1 MKVLKN
7 IWKGI
12 RFSIGMIFTVPFL
25 ISMFCTY
32 LFGIAVAVFDYSI
45 IDKISE
51 KLSIVKNNN
60 TELTDEEMLNA
71 KRELETL
78 IVELEKLKEALND
91 RVAQYYNYCQFSSF
105 NILYCFM
112 LYYQQHTQSSF
123 V

>member
-12 RFSIGMIFTVPFL
+12 R
-25 ISMFCTY
+25 
-32 LFGIAVAVFDYSI
+32 FGIAVAVFDYSI

-91 RVAQYYNYCQFSSF
+91 RVA
-105 NILYCFM
+105 
-112 LYYQQHTQSSF
+112 
-123 V
+123 

>member
-12 RFSIGMIFTVPFL
+12 RFGIGMIFTVPFL

-51 KLSIVKNNN
+51 KLSIVNDKVENKRN
-60 TELTDEEMLNA
+60 TQILVT
-71 KRELETL
+71 KKELEDL
-78 IVELEKLKEALND
+78 IAELENLKKEALDD
-91 RVAQYYNYCQFSSF
+91 RAA
-105 NILYCFM
+105 
-112 LYYQQHTQSSF
+112 
-123 V
+123 

>member
-60 TELTDEEMLNA
+60 NTELTDEEMLNA

-91 RVAQYYNYCQFSSF
+91 RVA
-105 NILYCFM
+105 
-112 LYYQQHTQSSF
+112 
-123 V
+123 

>member
-12 RFSIGMIFTVPFL
+12 RFGIGMIFTVPFL
-25 ISMFCTY
+25 ISMFCMY

-51 KLSIVKNNN
+51 KLGIVNNNN
-60 TELTDEEMLNA
+60 T
-71 KRELETL
+71 KQELETL

-91 RVAQYYNYCQFSSF
+91 
-105 NILYCFM
+105 
-112 LYYQQHTQSSF
+112 
-123 V
+123 

>member
-12 RFSIGMIFTVPFL
+12 RFGIGILFAIPFL
-25 ISMFCTY
+25 ISMFCMY

-51 KLSIVKNNN
+51 KLGIVNNNN
-60 TELTDEEMLNA
+60 TELTDKEILNA
-71 KRELETL
+71 KQELETL

-91 RVAQYYNYCQFSSF
+91 RAA
-105 NILYCFM
+105 
-112 LYYQQHTQSSF
+112 
-123 V
+123 

>member
-12 RFSIGMIFTVPFL
+12 RFGIGMIFTVPFL
-25 ISMFCTY
+25 ISMFCMY

-51 KLSIVKNNN
+51 KLGIVNNNN
-60 TELTDEEMLNA
+60 TEQ
-71 KRELETL
+71 ELETL

-91 RVAQYYNYCQFSSF
+91 RAA
-105 NILYCFM
+105 
-112 LYYQQHTQSSF
+112 
-123 V
+123 

>member
-12 RFSIGMIFTVPFL
+12 RFGIGMIFTVPFL
-25 ISMFCTY
+25 ISMFCMY

-51 KLSIVKNNN
+51 KLGIVNNNN
-60 TELTDEEMLNA
+60 T
-71 KRELETL
+71 KQELETL

-91 RVAQYYNYCQFSSF
+91 RAA
-105 NILYCFM
+105 
-112 LYYQQHTQSSF
+112 
-123 V
+123 

>member
-12 RFSIGMIFTVPFL
+12 RFGIGMIFTVPFL

-60 TELTDEEMLNA
+60 TELTDD
-71 KRELETL
+71 
-78 IVELEKLKEALND
+78 EKEKESKQESDKCDSNRL
-91 RVAQYYNYCQFSSF
+91 R
-105 NILYCFM
+105 
-112 LYYQQHTQSSF
+112 
-123 V
+123 

>member
-25 ISMFCTY
+25 ISMFYTY

-91 RVAQYYNYCQFSSF
+91 RVA
-105 NILYCFM
+105 
-112 LYYQQHTQSSF
+112 
-123 V
+123 